1 MNSYYTIQGIVNRE
15 LAEPEDYGEGF
26 SKNTYVIYPIWVI
39 DLGPTTQNSELTL
52 F

>member
-1 MNSYYTIQGIVNRE
+1 MNCYHTIQIIVNRE

-26 SKNTYVIYPIWVI
+26 SKDTYVIYPILVI
-39 DLGPTTQNSELTL
+39 NLGPTTQNSELTL